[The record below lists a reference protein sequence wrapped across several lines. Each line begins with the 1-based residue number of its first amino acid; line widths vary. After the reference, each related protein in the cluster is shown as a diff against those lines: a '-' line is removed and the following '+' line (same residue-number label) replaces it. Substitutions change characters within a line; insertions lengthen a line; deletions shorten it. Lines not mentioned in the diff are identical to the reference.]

1 MRDLKGELQ
10 GLAALHEIKDIQ
22 QPAGEPRRRWFF
34 DPAMELVV
42 WFDDSDAVIGFQLVY
57 DRPMDP
63 HALTWY
69 EESGYYHHRVDDGEC
84 PDTTAFKGIPI
95 LMADGRFDCERVGAD
110 FKGKSGDI
118 DPQVAAFV
126 YEKIMQF
133 ADA

>member
-1 MRDLKGELQ
+1 LGELKDPS
-10 GLAALHEIKDIQ
+10 ALHEIKDIQ
-22 QPAGEPRRRWFF
+22 QPEGEPRRRWFF

-42 WFDDSDAVIGFQLVY
+42 WFSDSDGIIGFQLVY

-95 LMADGRFDCERVGAD
+95 LIADGRFDFNRVGAD
-110 FKGKSGDI
+110 FNGKSKEI

-126 YEKIMQF
+126 YDKIMQF
-133 ADA
+133 S

>member
-1 MRDLKGELQ
+1 M
-10 GLAALHEIKDIQ
+10 HEINDIQ

-34 DPAMELVV
+34 DPVMELVV
-42 WFDDSDAVIGFQLVY
+42 WLDDADDIVGFQLVY

-95 LMADGRFDCERVGAD
+95 LIADGRFDYQRVGKD
-110 FKGKSGDI
+110 FKGKSVDI
-118 DPQVAAFV
+118 DPRVAGFV
-126 YEKIMQF
+126 YDKIMQF
-133 ADA
+133 AEI